1 VPEDAKVFHFY
12 NPFLNE
18 TLRRTVA
25 ELARSLR
32 ESPREAWIVFG
43 SPWQMSRLLTA
54 GEIIPLSWQK
64 WSGNVRWPFHR
75 DISRE
80 DPYGCR
86 YFIYRI
92 DPR

>member
-1 VPEDAKVFHFY
+1 
-12 NPFLNE
+12 
-18 TLRRTVA
+18 
-25 ELARSLR
+25 
-32 ESPREAWIVFG
+32 VFG

-75 DISRE
+75 DISRQ